1 MIRSSAL
8 YISLILS
15 MLIVLVCGSVLLIG
29 YTYRME
35 NKKLERRDKLEQN
48 LESGLNIV
56 LQAGFGADT
65 LKKMSL
71 YGLDDDSVLLDRQ
84 SWGIYEMGLVKSW
97 IGRDTLQKAFL
108 IGAGV
113 KDTLKVLYLA
123 DEDRPLSISGRSLIK
138 GTAYLPKSGIKAAYV
153 ENATYTD
160 KTLVYG
166 GIKDS
171 GRLLPEPDAAVL
183 TLARELLAMGAE
195 NDGKS
200 NKVAEQMILLEKD
213 STVNSFYSPVKK
225 IHMEQ
230 AHASLSTYLA
240 RGRVMIFADS
250 SLTVDES
257 SQLDQVIL
265 VAPYVQ
271 IKEGFK
277 GNLQVFASDSIH
289 LADKVQLDYPS
300 ALLLLKNDTAKFQVR
315 MDIGKDCSIAGA
327 LFAYEKERSQLMPVI
342 AIGEGTVV
350 KGEVYVKGYLNL
362 AKGAAVQG
370 SVELIRFMARTS
382 SSLYEN
388 YLIDVQL
395 DRPARSRYYLCS
407 RLFNGR
413 SDQDKVL
420 CWLW

>member
-15 MLIVLVCGSVLLIG
+15 MLIVLICGSVLLIG

-48 LESGLNIV
+48 LESGLTVV
-56 LQAGFGADT
+56 LQAAFSTDT
-65 LKKMSL
+65 LAKMSL
-71 YGLDDDSVLLDRQ
+71 YGLDDDSVLLDKQ
-84 SWGIYEMGLVKSW
+84 AWGIYEMGLVKAW

-108 IGAGV
+108 IGAEV
-113 KDTLKVLYLA
+113 KDTLKVLYLS
-123 DEDRPLSISGRSLIK
+123 DEDRPLSISGKSLIR

-153 ENATYTD
+153 ENATYAD

-166 GIKDS
+166 SIKDS
-171 GRLLPEPDAAVL
+171 GRLLPEPDGGFLHQAVDLLAVL
-183 TLARELLAMGAE
+183 DHKELPAE
-195 NDGKS
+195 EMNGPD
-200 NKVAEQMILLEKD
+200 KD
-213 STVNSFYSPVKK
+213 STVNSFYAQVKRVY
-225 IHMEQ
+225 MGE
-230 AHASLSTYLA
+230 AHAALSGYKA
-240 RGRVMIFADS
+240 RGKVMIFADS
-250 SLTVDES
+250 AIVIDES
-257 SQLDQVIL
+257 TSLDQVIL

-271 IKEGFK
+271 IKDGFK
-277 GNLQVFASDSIH
+277 GKLQVFASDSIRVGNR
-289 LADKVQLDYPS
+289 VQLDYPS
-300 ALLLLKNDTAKFQVR
+300 ALLVLKNDTAKFQVR
-315 MDIGKDCSIAGA
+315 MDIGKDCKVEGV

-342 AIGEGTVV
+342 ALGEGTVV
-350 KGEVYVKGYLNL
+350 KGEIYVKGYLNL

-395 DRPARSRYYLCS
+395 NRPARSGYYLS
-407 RLFNGR
+407 SKLFNGQA
-413 SDQDKVL
+413 DQNKVL

>member
-1 MIRSSAL
+1 MIRASAL

-48 LESGLNIV
+48 LESGLTVV

-65 LKKMSL
+65 LKKTSL
-71 YGLDDDSVLLDRQ
+71 YGLEQDSVLLDKQ
-84 SWGIYEMGLVKSW
+84 PWGIYEMGLVKAW
-97 IGRDTLQKAFL
+97 IGGDTLQKAFL

-113 KDTLKVLYLA
+113 KDSLKVLYLA
-123 DEDRPLSISGRSLIK
+123 DEDRPLSISGKSLIR

-171 GRLLPEPDAAVL
+171 GRQLPEPEQDFLQQAVD
-183 TLARELLAMGAE
+183 LLAALADKDLLA
-195 NDGKS
+195 N
-200 NKVAEQMILLEKD
+200 QMTAPDKD

-225 IHMEQ
+225 IYMQEP
-230 AHASLSTYLA
+230 HADLSGYRA
-240 RGRVMIFADS
+240 RGKVMIFADS
-250 SLTVDES
+250 SLVLDES
-257 SQLDQVIL
+257 TGLEQVIL

-271 IKEGFK
+271 IKDGFK
-277 GNLQVFASDSIH
+277 GQLQVFASDSIRVG
-289 LADKVQLDYPS
+289 DKVQLNYPS
-300 ALLLLKNDTAKFQVR
+300 ALLVLKNDTAKFQVR
-315 MDIGKDCSIAGA
+315 IDIGKDCSIAGQ
-327 LFAYEKERSQLMPVI
+327 LFAYEKQRSQLMPVI
-342 AIGEGTVV
+342 AVAEGTVV

-362 AKGAAVQG
+362 AKRAAVQG
-370 SVELIRFMARTS
+370 SVELIRFMAKTS

-395 DRPARSRYYLCS
+395 NRPARSKYYLCS
-407 RLFNGR
+407 KLFNGR
-413 SDQDKVL
+413 ADQNKVL